1 MATPS
6 IGTPTSGT
14 TAGDVLSSI
23 RDMIPD
29 TVSSPS
35 VDGTAFSL
43 ATLLR
48 WMNDGLRI
56 MATTAPII
64 QDWYALQSQQ
74 GMDLYVLPSTTLSV
88 EQLWYDN
95 FVCARSPEYN
105 NLGLTKITSRS
116 YYFGPH
122 SIHQTP
128 RLSLYPA
135 CDRTG
140 ATTTLNGAITSTDLT
155 ITVVSTTNF
164 RPYGYILVDS
174 EIIAYRTIDSTG
186 TILSA
191 ILRGQAGTTAASH
204 LTATPVTELNVM
216 MKLSRLPTPLT
227 SATDVIEIPVGL
239 VPLIEVYV
247 LSKVREAEQDHQ
259 TGHMLREEFT
269 KAMHE
274 LEAKNPVPGLRQGI
288 QVRGAGDGP
297 VLWFGRVVV
306 P

>member
-1 MATPS
+1 MAIPS

-29 TVSSPS
+29 TVTNPS
-35 VDGTAFSL
+35 LDGSAFSL
-43 ATLLR
+43 ASLLR

-64 QDWYALQSQQ
+64 QDWYALQSTQ

-95 FVCARSPEYN
+95 FVCIRSPEYN

-128 RLSLYPA
+128 RLALYPA

-140 ATTTLNGAITSTDLT
+140 STTTLSTSLTDASLS
-155 ITVVSTTNF
+155 ITVASAAAY
-164 RPYGYILVDS
+164 RPYGYLAIENEIL
-174 EIIAYRTIDSTG
+174 AYRTIDSTA
-186 TILSA
+186 TIFSA
-191 ILRGQAGTTAASH
+191 ILRGQAGTTAAAH
-204 LTATPVTELNVM
+204 VAGVVVTELNVM

-227 SATDVIEIPVGL
+227 SATSVIEIPVGL
-239 VPLIEVYV
+239 VPLIELYV
-247 LSKVREAEQDHQ
+247 LSNVREAEQDHQ
-259 TGHMLREEFT
+259 AAQTMRRAFT
-269 KAMHE
+269 TAMRE
-274 LEAKNPVPGLRQGI
+274 LETKNPVPGLRQGI
-288 QVRGAGDGP
+288 QVRTGGDGP
-297 VLWFGRVVV
+297 VLWQGRVIV